1 MISMRSR
8 VLSLAT
14 LSAVVAGFSAASPAR
29 AALKP
34 GAAAP
39 TFATEASLGG
49 KDFRFDLAG
58 ALAKGPVVLYFYP
71 AAFTSGCTIEAHD
84 FADAIGAYQKL
95 GATVIG
101 VSGDD
106 IGTLD
111 KFSRSECRSKFPVAS
126 DADHKISRSYDAVL
140 GFGPMTY
147 SDRTSYVIG
156 RDGKIA
162 YAYRSLDPSKH
173 VANTLAA
180 LRALGP
186 ESAAASPAP

>member
-1 MISMRSR
+1 VICTSFVRLAAVTAA
-8 VLSLAT
+8 VLAFAT
-14 LSAVVAGFSAASPAR
+14 GPAA

-39 TFATEASLGG
+39 LFSTEASLGG
-49 KDFRFDLAG
+49 KDFSFDLSA

-84 FADAIGAYQKL
+84 FADAIGDYRKL

-106 IGTLD
+106 IKTLD
-111 KFSRSECRSKFPVAS
+111 KFAVSECRSKFAVAS
-126 DADHKISRSYDAVL
+126 DADHKISRAYDAML
-140 GFGPMTY
+140 GFGPVAY
-147 SDRTSYVIG
+147 SDRTSYVIA

-162 YAYRSLDPSKH
+162 YAYRSLDPGRH

-180 LRALGP
+180 LRSL
-186 ESAAASPAP
+186 ESPGAEASPASR

>member
-1 MISMRSR
+1 MEVFVRFAVTVTS
-8 VLSLAT
+8 VFALAT
-14 LSAVVAGFSAASPAR
+14 ASAE

-34 GAAAP
+34 GSAAP
-39 TFATEASLGG
+39 AFSTEASLGG
-49 KDFRFDLAG
+49 KNFSFDLRA

-84 FADAIGAYQKL
+84 FADAIDDYRKL

-106 IGTLD
+106 IKTLD
-111 KFSRSECRSKFPVAS
+111 KFSVSECRSKFAVAS
-126 DADHKISRSYDAVL
+126 DADHKISRSYDAML
-140 GFGPMTY
+140 GFGPVAY
-147 SDRTSYVIG
+147 SDRTSYVIA

-162 YAYRSLDPSKH
+162 YAYRSLDPGRH

-180 LRALGP
+180 LRSLVSEAGP
-186 ESAAASPAP
+186 ASK